1 MTKRSIAMKSN
12 DSSKS
17 VVERWKE
24 ETAHLTPAEREQ
36 AFQILLKAN
45 AARKARLEAAAKTK
59 GKTP

>member
-1 MTKRSIAMKSN
+1 MKSN